1 MDVVIGRLG
10 SLRAARSRAAL
21 AAIAVATAFF
31 LGGVPTAR
39 AQPLLTP
46 DQRDSLLRDMTPEQ
60 RQRLWQLL
68 TPEQKGDFLRNLTP
82 EQRAGLAAQMT
93 PEQRERLRERLR
105 DDRERRDIDGSMRGR
120 LSADERHRLREQIIE
135 AQRERRE
142 ALHRH
147 GGRFDRPPER
157 ADK

>member
-1 MDVVIGRLG
+1 MTEARRHSGRFRLVTLG
-10 SLRAARSRAAL
+10 SVSAVVLGVL
-21 AAIAVATAFF
+21 AATPSAAQNAGEGCTV
-31 LGGVPTAR
+31 TAR
-39 AQPLLTP
+39 VELPALE
-46 DQRDSLLRDMTPEQ
+46 DMTPEQ